1 MVDITVLQQSAE
13 QMTEIDQS
21 FDLVYMDP
29 PFGLQ
34 REFSMLEEDGE
45 KKSFSDR
52 WDSYDDYITW
62 YADIVNK
69 AWSLMNKN
77 SWLYLH
83 NNFIGNALVLSQVTP
98 EVRNAFYTNISWKRS
113 GPKNNIKNGWGN
125 IVDSIMVIRKGNPF
139 FQVEYTNLD
148 PKYERNS
155 FKNKDDRGYYA
166 LAKTSGEKSRVGRMY
181 EYKGYNPQY
190 GWRVSEDML
199 KDMDTEKMLHY
210 GKNML
215 YKKIYLDDN
224 KGVPVQNLWDDVY
237 FISRSE
243 QNKRKYP
250 TQKPLKLLERI
261 VTTSC
266 PNDGW
271 VFDPFAGSGTTA
283 IASQLH
289 NRNCITC
296 DINPQSISLTK
307 DALNNQTST
316 LTEHMNDN
324 N

>member
-125 IVDSIMVIRKGNPF
+125 IVDSIMVFKKGDPYF
-139 FQVEYTNLD
+139 DVQYKPLD
-148 PKYERNS
+148 EKYSKNS
-155 FKNKDDRGYYA
+155 FNQKDKKGEYA
-166 LAKTSGEKSRVGRMY
+166 LGPITGEKSRIGHMFEYVGY
-181 EYKGYNPQY
+181 TPTY
-190 GWRVSEDML
+190 GWRKKKEDI
-199 KDMDTEKMLHY
+199 EKLDKEKLIHW
-210 GKNML
+210 GTNKP
-215 YKKIYLDDN
+215 YKKIYKADS
-224 KGVPVQNLWDDVY
+224 KGVPIQNIWADVY
-237 FISRSE
+237 PVTRRE
-243 QNKRKYP
+243 GRTYP
-250 TQKPLKLLERI
+250 TQKPIMLLQRI
-261 VTTSC
+261 IKSSC
-266 PNDGW
+266 PENGIML
-271 VFDPFAGSGTTA
+271 DPFAGSGTTLKA
-283 IASQLH
+283 AQNL
-289 NRNCITC
+289 NRKCITS
-296 DINPQSISLTK
+296 DIQSELI
-307 DALNNQTST
+307 
-316 LTEHMNDN
+316 MNLEIDN
-324 N
+324 EGNDIW